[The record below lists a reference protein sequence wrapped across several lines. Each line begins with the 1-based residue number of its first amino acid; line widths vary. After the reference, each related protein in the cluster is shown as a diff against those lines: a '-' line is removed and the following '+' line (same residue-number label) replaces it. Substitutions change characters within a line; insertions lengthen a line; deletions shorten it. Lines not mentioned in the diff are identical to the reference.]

1 MHLRT
6 IGILLLASISLASL
20 AQAQSSPITVF
31 LPLVQ
36 AQVPP
41 PTVAGYLGGVNDDN
55 LVAVGITSTGE
66 LVLAG
71 NMSAVPGIPETVLRG
86 GGAGALIRIGV
97 DGRSIDRVIRVAT
110 TLNHAAF
117 DRSGGTVVCG
127 PDGVVVLE
135 PDLTTVRWAA
145 KPGKVLRCAMSNGR
159 VAALLETGQRNLLVY
174 PADGRAPLSIEVGG
188 TKVRDIAIDTKSGLV
203 FATGYTQAHKDLKV
217 AFLRA
222 YRLGDGSLAWQRYGF
237 SASVVKGAKL
247 AADSD
252 GRQLAMGDDG
262 MLYFAGDTDGGN
274 SIFGRD
280 PADINRVLSKSE
292 LIKYDAYNDPYRI
305 SGSKSLA
312 WYGRFDPASGTLLR
326 GQWLLTRSDDRKGN
340 SISIRGLAAAAD
352 GTLVVVGSTACCLE
366 GRRTMRL
373 FGQMLGEYRIG
384 EPFVLIVHPEFTQRY
399 LWTTLAAPGK
409 TAESSPAIAVAVTAD
424 RIAVAVN
431 LKKSD
436 IKSDPKSQALVITGN
451 PVFATGLGKND
462 GYYVTMPLGR

>member
-20 AQAQSSPITVF
+20 AQAQSSAITVF

-36 AQVPP
+36 APP
-41 PTVAGYLGGVNDDN
+41 PTVAGYLGGANDDN
-55 LVAVGITSTGE
+55 LVAVRITSTGE

-71 NMSAVPGIPETVLRG
+71 TMSAVTGIPETVLPG

-110 TLNHAAF
+110 RLNHAAF

-135 PDLTTVRWAA
+135 PDLTTVRWTAT
-145 KPGKVLRCAMSNGR
+145 PGEVMRCAMSDGR
-159 VAALLETGQRNLLVY
+159 VAALLQSMTLLVY
-174 PADGRAPLSIEVGG
+174 PVDGSVPLSINVGG
-188 TKVRDIAIDTKSGLV
+188 TKVRDIAIDSASGLV
-203 FATGYTQAHKDLKV
+203 FATGYTQAASDLKV

-222 YRLGDGSLAWQRYGF
+222 YRLDDGSLAWQRYGF
-237 SASVVKGAKL
+237 SASVVKGANL
-247 AADSD
+247 AADSE
-252 GRQLAMGDDG
+252 GRQLAIGDDG
-262 MLYFAGDTDGGN
+262 MLYFAGFTDGGN

-305 SGSKSLA
+305 SGAKSLA
-312 WYGRFDPASGTLLR
+312 WYGRFDPVSGTLLH
-326 GQWLLTRSDDRKGN
+326 GQWLLTRLDDGKGN
-340 SISIRGLAAAAD
+340 SISIKGLAAAAD
-352 GTLVVVGSTACCLE
+352 GTLVVVGSTACCLQ
-366 GRRTMRL
+366 GRRTMQL
-373 FGQMLGEYRIG
+373 FGQVLGNYEIG
-384 EPFVLIVHPEFTQRY
+384 EPFVLIVHPAFTQRY
-399 LWTTLAAPGK
+399 IWTTLAAPGK
-409 TAESSPAIAVAVTAD
+409 TAGSSPAIAVAVTAD

-431 LKKSD
+431 FTNNDAS
-436 IKSDPKSQALVITGN
+436 SRALVTTGN
-451 PVFATGLGKND
+451 PVFATGLGGKD

>member
-20 AQAQSSPITVF
+20 AQAQSSAITVF
-31 LPLVQ
+31 LPFV
-36 AQVPP
+36 QVPP
-41 PTVAGYLGGVNDDN
+41 PTVAGYLGGANDDN
-55 LVAVGITSTGE
+55 LVAVGMTSTGE

-71 NMSAVPGIPETVLRG
+71 NMSAVPGIPETVLHG

-145 KPGKVLRCAMSNGR
+145 TPGKVLRCAMSDGR
-159 VAALLETGQRNLLVY
+159 VAALLETGQKLLVY
-174 PADGRAPLSIEVGG
+174 PADGSAPLSINVGG

-203 FATGYTQAHKDLKV
+203 FATGYTQADSDLKV

-237 SASVVKGAKL
+237 SASDVKGAKL

-252 GRQLAMGDDG
+252 GQQLAMGDDG
-262 MLYFAGDTDGGN
+262 MLYFAGYTDGGN

-280 PADINRVLSKSE
+280 PANINRVLSQSE

-305 SGSKSLA
+305 SGAKSLA
-312 WYGRFDPASGTLLR
+312 WYGRFDPVSGTLLR
-326 GQWLLTRSDDRKGN
+326 GQWLLTRLNDGTGN

-352 GTLVVVGSTACCLE
+352 GTLVVVGSTACCLQ
-366 GRRTMRL
+366 GRKNMQL
-373 FGQMLGEYRIG
+373 FGQVLGEYKIG

-399 LWTTLAAPGK
+399 VWTTLAAPGK
-409 TAESSPAIAVAVTAD
+409 TAGSSPAIAAAVTAD

-431 LKKSD
+431 LNL
-436 IKSDPKSQALVITGN
+436 DPTSTESRALVTTGN
-451 PVFATGLGKND
+451 PVFATVLGGND
-462 GYYVTMPLGR
+462 GYYVTMPLRR